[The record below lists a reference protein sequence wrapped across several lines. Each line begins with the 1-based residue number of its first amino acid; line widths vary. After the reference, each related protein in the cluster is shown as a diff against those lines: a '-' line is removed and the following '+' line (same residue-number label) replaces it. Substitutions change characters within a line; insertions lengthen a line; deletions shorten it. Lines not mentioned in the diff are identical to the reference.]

1 MSAPT
6 ATPTTPLLH
15 DYQLRLPTYEGPLD
29 VLLRLIE
36 HQQLP
41 ISDVSLMAV
50 LDQFVA
56 YIASRIDPAPG
67 EIAEFAAI
75 AGRLTLLK
83 SRELLPR
90 PAPDL
95 EEDDPDDL
103 VRQLEEYRAIKLAAA
118 TLAAVHGRAGFG
130 RGAAI
135 VHPPPTVAPLSV
147 QSPRVLARALQRW
160 LSRVPAEPLPV
171 ATRHATT
178 LREMIS
184 RVFALLDRGEDAS
197 FTRFAASAISRQ
209 EQALAFL
216 ALLTL
221 IRRHAVEATQPVL
234 FGDITVRRYAG
245 STITLAPAA
254 TSEADGDG

>member
-1 MSAPT
+1 MSTPT
-6 ATPTTPLLH
+6 VAPTTPLLH
-15 DYQLRLPTYEGPLD
+15 EYQLRLPSYEGPLD

-41 ISDVSLMAV
+41 ITDLSLMAV
-50 LDQFVA
+50 LEQFVA
-56 YIASRIDPAPG
+56 YIASRVDPAPG

-95 EEDDPDDL
+95 EEEDPDDL

-118 TLAAVHGRAGFG
+118 TLSAAHGQTGFG
-130 RGAAI
+130 RGASI
-135 VHPPPTVAPLSV
+135 VHPPPVTTPISV
-147 QSPRVLARALQRW
+147 QTPRVLARALRRW
-160 LSRVPAEPLPV
+160 LSRVPAEPLPLT
-171 ATRHATT
+171 TRHATT

-184 RVFALLDRGEDAS
+184 RVFSLLDRGEEAS
-197 FTRFAASAISRQ
+197 FSRFAAGVASRQ

-221 IRRHAVEATQPVL
+221 IRRHAVEASQPSL
-234 FGDITVRRYAG
+234 FGEITVSRYAG
-245 STITLAPAA
+245 VPNLASAGD
-254 TSEADGDG
+254 SGEADLNG